1 MIRILLALTLAVS
14 LAASA
19 RSSPLGAVVIDE
31 EMRKAADEIKK
42 RVDARPEGQRTVAVS
57 SMTCPSDLRATGGA
71 LLAKKLIDELKHRGV
86 AFSTRPAVSII
97 GEYREVIGAD
107 ANTVEKAAI
116 QVTLKDRTGTPVGE
130 PISATV
136 DGIEALTLLFPGL
149 VPPGKKG
156 IVIEPKMV
164 VKKTRVFGNEAGK
177 FAVEV
182 LVADGPSEKTKL
194 GDYRLLEPKVD
205 EGLARVDIKRTQ
217 AYAVKVH
224 NLTDEDAAI
233 ELMIDGVSMFEF
245 CEERLTDNSPKVK
258 YFFLRKGTSR
268 VIRGWYLN
276 DKTTDLFYL
285 TERDKSAGYSRMM
298 LREIGTITV
307 RFHTAW
313 EKPAERPKD
322 EKEFTERD
330 MTGTGI
336 GLFPV
341 EDEKRRL
348 RVKVGMIR
356 ESIPVLYTRP

>member
-1 MIRILLALTLAVS
+1 MNRILLALTLAVTF
-14 LAASA
+14 AASA
-19 RSSPLGAVVIDE
+19 RSSPLGAVVIDV
-31 EMRKAADEIKK
+31 EMRKAAEEIKK

-71 LLAKKLIDELKHRGV
+71 LLAKKLIDELKQRGV
-86 AFSTRPAVSII
+86 EFSTRPAVSII
-97 GEYREVIGAD
+97 GEYREVTGAD
-107 ANTVEKAAI
+107 ANTVEKAVL
-116 QVTLKDRTGTPVGE
+116 QVALKDRTGKAVGE
-130 PISATV
+130 PITATV

-164 VKKTRVFGNEAGK
+164 VKKTRVFGNESGK

-182 LVADGPSEKTKL
+182 LVADNPTEKTKL
-194 GDYRLLEPKVD
+194 GDYKLLEPKVE
-205 EGLARVDIKRTQ
+205 EGLARVEIKRTQ

-224 NLTDEDAAI
+224 NLTDEDAGI

-245 CEERLTDNSPKVK
+245 CDERLADNSPKVK

-276 DKTTDLFYL
+276 DKITDLFYL
-285 TERDKSAGYSRMM
+285 TDRDKSAGYSRMM

-313 EKPAERPKD
+313 ERPTERPKD
-322 EKEFTERD
+322 EKNYTERQ
-330 MTGTGI
+330 MGTGI
-336 GLFPV
+336 GLFPI

-348 RVKVGMIR
+348 KVKVGLIR